1 MQTGRFAPGFR
12 LSMLD
17 VVVLAV
23 GMMAAIGL
31 ATVVWWWGFVIA
43 FVLGHFFLF
52 CNVIRMSR
60 PLELTWA
67 GTFLALAAPTVL
79 ADRPGWLMTAS
90 LTFAVTLLVVV
101 LETRKPSYHGV
112 GWQRINPRLPEW
124 WEAQT
129 LKRECG

>member
-23 GMMAAIGL
+23 GMMATIGL

-43 FVLGHFFLF
+43 FVLEVIFLF

-67 GTFLALAAPTVL
+67 GTFWRCPAPHRTRRQTRLAHDGVTHIRR
-79 ADRPGWLMTAS
+79 DSCGRRPGNS
-90 LTFAVTLLVVV
+90 
-101 LETRKPSYHGV
+101 
-112 GWQRINPRLPEW
+112 
-124 WEAQT
+124 
-129 LKRECG
+129 